1 MHFRFKPRRNPGSQ
15 SQHRSVNRTAVVAII
30 SRWRDEMGR
39 RAARI
44 ELSEEERDGLERLIR
59 ASLTPQQLAMRAR
72 IVLLLGEGLGIEGT
86 ADRLGIWR
94 KTVSAWRARWLSG
107 AGVRGTVA
115 DRLRDAPRCGGAGSD
130 RGRGGMRDHCPGL
143 QATQGLR
150 SSAEPLEC
158 ERSCPRGGETG
169 SRGSSFAPPC
179 GALFKKEPTSSPI

>member
-1 MHFRFKPRRNPGSQ
+1 
-15 SQHRSVNRTAVVAII
+15 
-30 SRWRDEMGR
+30 MGR

-59 ASLTPQQLAMRAR
+59 ASLTPQQPAMRAR

-115 DRLRDAPRCGGAGSD
+115 DRLRDAPRCGGPDRIAAEEVCAIIALACKPPKDCGLPLSHWSASDLAREAVKRGLVDRLSPRHAGRFLKRS
-130 RGRGGMRDHCPGL
+130 RP
-143 QATQGLR
+143 QAPFD
-150 SSAEPLEC
+150 APLADAQI
-158 ERSCPRGGETG
+158 G
-169 SRGSSFAPPC
+169 S
-179 GALFKKEPTSSPI
+179 

>member
-1 MHFRFKPRRNPGSQ
+1 
-15 SQHRSVNRTAVVAII
+15 
-30 SRWRDEMGR
+30 MGR

-107 AGVRGTVA
+107 AGVRARWLSGAGVRGTVA
-115 DRLRDAPRCGGAGSD
+115 DRLRDAPRCGGPDRIAAEEVCAIIALACKPPKDCGLPLSHWSASDLAREAVKRGLVDRLSPRHAGRFLKRS
-130 RGRGGMRDHCPGL
+130 RP
-143 QATQGLR
+143 QAPFD
-150 SSAEPLEC
+150 APLADAQI
-158 ERSCPRGGETG
+158 G
-169 SRGSSFAPPC
+169 S
-179 GALFKKEPTSSPI
+179 